1 MKKPSCLIFLF
12 LVLLTFQ
19 GQSQSIRE
27 NLIASANKKQKT
39 SLTSSRNFHSINPS
53 PETYSAIGK
62 KITVYTT
69 AKGTSLS
76 LSKENVL
83 VFKSFP
89 QPFETQVCVFVD
101 PDIQFQ
107 SILGI
112 GGALT
117 DAVAETMDKMPKSV
131 QQEVLTAYY
140 DREKGIGYNL
150 ARTNINSCDFS
161 SDTYTYV
168 SDSAK
173 DLRSFN
179 LAHDEKFKI
188 PLIRKAIEAAGGN
201 LTLFVSPWSPP
212 AWMKDNNSML
222 HGGHLKEAYK
232 QSWADYYIKF
242 IKAYEKKGIPIWGL
256 SVQNEPMAKQ
266 TWESCVYT
274 AEEERDFVKFYLGP
288 TLVKNGLKDK
298 KLIVWDHNRD
308 LVFQRASTIYNDPE
322 AAKYIWGTGFHWY
335 ETWTGSKM
343 EFNNV
348 KLVSDS
354 YPNKH
359 VLFTEGSI
367 ERFDF
372 SKLDDWGLGEKYGY
386 SMVNDFNSGAVAWT
400 DWNILLDQTG
410 GPNHVGNFCYA
421 PIIADTRTGKLI
433 YTNMYPYLGHFS
445 KFIRPG
451 AKRVAAS
458 SNRDILQTTA
468 FLNSDGKLVVIVLN
482 TTDKEQA
489 YQLVIKDQA
498 VQNTSLA
505 HSISTLIIE
514 P

>member
-1 MKKPSCLIFLF
+1 MKNLSYILF
-12 LVLLTFQ
+12 L
-19 GQSQSIRE
+19 S
-27 NLIASANKKQKT
+27 LI
-39 SLTSSRNFHSINPS
+39 SLTIKGQNQNMSQNLLASNQHK
-53 PETYSAIGK
+53 K
-62 KITVYTT
+62 KISSPLNNDSNPKNSMKQFSALGKMVRVYTT
-69 AKGTSLS
+69 AKNSAFNLTKGNDL
-76 LSKENVL
+76 E
-83 VFKSFP
+83 FKNFP

-101 PDIQFQ
+101 PEVRFQ
-107 SILGI
+107 SLIGI

-117 DAVAETMDKMPKSV
+117 DAVAETMNKMPSTI
-131 QQEVLTAYY
+131 QNEVLTAYY

-168 SDSAK
+168 SDSSK
-173 DLRSFN
+173 DLRTFN
-179 LAHDEKFKI
+179 LAHDEKYKI
-188 PLIRKAIEAAGGN
+188 PLIKKAIEAAGGN

-212 AWMKDNNSML
+212 AWMKDNQSML
-222 HGGHLKEAYK
+222 RGGHLKEDYK
-232 QSWADYYIKF
+232 QSWANYYIKF
-242 IKAYEKKGIPIWGL
+242 IKGYEKEGIPIWGL

-266 TWESCVYT
+266 SWESCVFN
-274 AEEERDFVKFYLGP
+274 ADEERDFVKLYLGP

-308 LVFQRASTIYNDPE
+308 LVFQRASTLYDDPE

-348 KLVSDS
+348 KLVSES
-354 YPNKH
+354 YPNKKIM
-359 VLFTEGSI
+359 FTEGCI

-372 SKLDDWGLGEKYGY
+372 TKLDDWALGEKYGY

-400 DWNILLDQTG
+400 DWNILLDETG

-433 YTNMYPYLGHFS
+433 YTNIYPYLGHFS
-445 KFIRPG
+445 RFIRPG

-468 FLNSDGKLVVIVLN
+468 FLNPDGKLVVIVLN
-482 TTDKEQA
+482 TTDKEQS
-489 YQLVIKDQA
+489 YQLAIKDQA
-498 VQNTSLA
+498 AQTTSLP